1 MLPTSELEI
10 FKWAAGV
17 LLAANLL
24 AMLLFVLFAKLPNGK
39 LKNAIRNIIFE
50 IDRAADNMENAD
62 KRRLAIQQVN
72 DVLGW
77 RRILIP
83 AALLG
88 WIIDLEV
95 KAVRK
100 MQQIT
105 DCPNLHEEEADNEK
119 SNTSGTKTTRF
130 TGQE

>member
-1 MLPTSELEI
+1 MFPTSELEI
-10 FKWAAGV
+10 FKWAAGA

-24 AMLLFVLFAKLPNGK
+24 AMALFVLFAKLPNGK

-62 KRRLAIQQVN
+62 KRRSAIQQVG

-100 MQQIT
+100 MQQVT
-105 DCPNLHEEEADNEK
+105 DCPNLHEEEDDK
-119 SNTSGTKTTRF
+119 K
-130 TGQE
+130 

>member
-1 MLPTSELEI
+1 MFPTSELEI
-10 FKWAAGV
+10 FKWAAGA

-62 KRRLAIQQVN
+62 KRRSAIQQVG

-95 KAVRK
+95 KAIRK
-100 MQQIT
+100 MQQAT
-105 DCPNLHEEEADNEK
+105 NCPNLHVEDDK
-119 SNTSGTKTTRF
+119 K
-130 TGQE
+130 